1 MFAAA
6 TNKSELTKV
15 ERTGDNAIVTEATR
29 IRNGESVTYKT
40 NINSKGQGVQ
50 YVDIGSGK
58 VITYIEPLLTDD
70 RYKDNPLFF
79 KMLAYTNTEVAKLN
93 SIARGK
99 LYGEKA
105 PMLKIGEIITSYN
118 NEKYDSN
125 TKKYGIMNSV
135 DYQIF
140 EISHL
145 DKKDL
150 GYGIIVSGYN
160 VTLMNAFDKSLIK
173 DVFILDKTQNIDL
186 IRNKIKAF
194 NSDINRYDS
203 TENKKMAA
211 KIRREREAFMNSF
224 YTFDDI
230 KDDYGR
236 RVLKSKTFDYGY
248 AQTIH
253 KSQGGTYDNVAIFE
267 YDIET
272 SKDQQNV
279 KQLKYVAMSRAKNKV
294 IYVTQGKDIVTEN
307 TAVKESEDSNSIA
320 DLSEN
325 GIQRKN
331 MCNIK

>member
-1 MFAAA
+1 
-6 TNKSELTKV
+6 
-15 ERTGDNAIVTEATR
+15 
-29 IRNGESVTYKT
+29 
-40 NINSKGQGVQ
+40 
-50 YVDIGSGK
+50 
-58 VITYIEPLLTDD
+58 
-70 RYKDNPLFF
+70 
-79 KMLAYTNTEVAKLN
+79 
-93 SIARGK
+93 
-99 LYGEKA
+99 
-105 PMLKIGEIITSYN
+105 
-118 NEKYDSN
+118 
-125 TKKYGIMNSV
+125 
-135 DYQIF
+135 
-140 EISHL
+140 
-145 DKKDL
+145 
-150 GYGIIVSGYN
+150 
-160 VTLMNAFDKSLIK
+160 MNAFDKSLIK

-230 KDDYGR
+230 KDDYGH

-307 TAVKESEDSNSIA
+307 TAVKESEDSNFIA
-320 DLSEN
+320 DLSEK

-331 MCNIK
+331 ICNNK

>member
-1 MFAAA
+1 MYYTF
-6 TNKSELTKV
+6 V
-15 ERTGDNAIVTEATR
+15 V
-29 IRNGESVTYKT
+29 
-40 NINSKGQGVQ
+40 
-50 YVDIGSGK
+50 
-58 VITYIEPLLTDD
+58 PLLLSNGINLLTILCCST
-70 RYKDNPLFF
+70 PS
-79 KMLAYTNTEVAKLN
+79 A
-93 SIARGK
+93 
-99 LYGEKA
+99 
-105 PMLKIGEIITSYN
+105 LK
-118 NEKYDSN
+118 
-125 TKKYGIMNSV
+125 V
-135 DYQIF
+135 
-140 EISHL
+140 
-145 DKKDL
+145 
-150 GYGIIVSGYN
+150 
-160 VTLMNAFDKSLIK
+160 IK

-203 TENKKMAA
+203 AENKKMAA

-230 KDDYGR
+230 KDDYGH

-307 TAVKESEDSNSIA
+307 TAVTESEDSNFIA
-320 DLSEN
+320 DLSEK
-325 GIQRKN
+325 GIQRKTI
-331 MCNIK
+331 CNNKSLCSV